1 MNPEVKFKRLFDK
14 AQNINEEYKSFIYS
28 ISSAERCYVAPGER
42 KKIKTF
48 LEINI
53 PSGFFGLIQPRKDE
67 YLRIGLNVFPEVLYP
82 EDKKELQLVVTNVN
96 IPKSPFFMSDKERFL
111 GDKSKIDI
119 YIGDKI
125 CNFIILPI
133 TEFNVKEVL

>member
-1 MNPEVKFKRLFDK
+1 MNPELNFKKLFDK
-14 AQNINEEYKSFIYS
+14 AQNINEEYKSSIYS

-48 LEINI
+48 LEICV
-53 PSGFFGLIQPRKDE
+53 PSGFYGLIQPRKDE
-67 YLRIGLNVFPEVLYP
+67 YLRLGLNVFPELLHP
-82 EDKKELQLVVTNVN
+82 EDKKELQLLVTNVN

-119 YIGDKI
+119 YMGDKI
-125 CNFIILPI
+125 ANFILVPI
-133 TEFNVKEVL
+133 VNFGVKEVV